1 MNNTNMKKI
10 VEKLEEY
17 QEILEN
23 EIQDNQDAVEVWGL
37 FSNLIDKIEK
47 IDDKQIERNNQ

>member
-10 VEKLEEY
+10 VEKLEFY
-17 QEILEN
+17 QELLDN

-47 IDDKQIERNNQ
+47 IDDKQIERNN

>member
-1 MNNTNMKKI
+1 LKNLKK
-10 VEKLEEY
+10 Y

-47 IDDKQIERNNQ
+47 IDDKQIERNN

>member
-1 MNNTNMKKI
+1 MKII

-17 QEILEN
+17 QELLEN

-37 FSNLIDKIEK
+37 FLNLIDKIKK
-47 IDDKQIERNNQ
+47 IDDKQIERNN

>member
-23 EIQDNQDAVEVWGL
+23 EIQDNQDAVEVWWL

-47 IDDKQIERNNQ
+47 IDDKQIERNN